1 MMNMSEDCSVL
12 DPLMYHPESR
22 WISEAFIGDNEGLA
36 RVLRISPSDTSSSGA
51 FHDIHSSSYP
61 LPVQHQLDPPSLAD
75 AVCRR
80 VNPLGP
86 QPAAR
91 VSKRLRRS
99 RPSKR
104 SPTTYIKA
112 DPANFREMVQWVT
125 GVRLGDEEPGEPP
138 MLPAVAARNPS
149 QQLFLPTLDT
159 SAVFLGLGEP
169 VPVSA
174 GSLVPPTS
182 DFDSLFPGF
191 PTLESWG
198 VM

>member
-1 MMNMSEDCSVL
+1 MNMSEDCSVL

-22 WISEAFIGDNEGLA
+22 WISEAFTRENEGLA
-36 RVLRISPSDTSSSGA
+36 CALRISSSRA
-51 FHDIHSSSYP
+51 FHDILSSSSP
-61 LPVQHQLDPPSLAD
+61 FLPVQHQFDPPSLAD
-75 AVCRR
+75 AVRRR

-86 QPAAR
+86 APAAR

-125 GVRLGDEEPGEPP
+125 GVPLGGEEPGEPP
-138 MLPAVAARNPS
+138 MQPAVAARTPS

-159 SAVFLGLGEP
+159 SAVFLDRVEP
-169 VPVSA
+169 VPVDA

-182 DFDSLFPGF
+182 DFDLLFPGF